1 MRNPLDPA
9 CRQIRVQNENRL
21 TPLTIIT
28 RIRFI
33 PLKLEIKTMLNYLWA
48 KIRSNHFM
56 AMVLCCA
63 IPIAGIAILSYMN
76 IVGSWGS
83 YAIFLLC
90 PLMHIVMMRGMH
102 KPHQKATVMITHDKT
117 DHENQS

>member
-1 MRNPLDPA
+1 
-9 CRQIRVQNENRL
+9 
-21 TPLTIIT
+21 
-28 RIRFI
+28 
-33 PLKLEIKTMLNYLWA
+33 MLNYLWA
-48 KIRSNHFM
+48 KIKSNHFM

-63 IPIAGIAILSYMN
+63 IPVVGIALLSYLN
-76 IVGSWGS
+76 LIGSWGT

-102 KPHQKATVMITHDKT
+102 KPKQKTNILITHDKT